1 MTLKKLK
8 EEEDKFI
15 ETNGACCTDITFD
28 TSNGWNALHYA
39 CWKSQRNI
47 KILSLLLKHAME
59 TFQLDIEIFLNKK
72 DDYGNTPLNL
82 AFLNRSLIQNEI
94 VELVTSY
101 GGVRGRK

>member
-1 MTLKKLK
+1 
-8 EEEDKFI
+8 
-15 ETNGACCTDITFD
+15 
-28 TSNGWNALHYA
+28 
-39 CWKSQRNI
+39 
-47 KILSLLLKHAME
+47 ME

-94 VELVTSY
+94 VDLVTSY

>member
-1 MTLKKLK
+1 M
-8 EEEDKFI
+8 
-15 ETNGACCTDITFD
+15 
-28 TSNGWNALHYA
+28 
-39 CWKSQRNI
+39 WKSQRNI

-94 VELVTSY
+94 VDLVTSH